1 MKCSASC
8 KLARHSGIALNL
20 GVSLVFKTIQTEG
33 IAELSYLL
41 GDDDEGVGAI
51 FDPRA
56 DVEIYVEVARE
67 AGLAITHIFET
78 HIHADLVSGSREL
91 SARLESARIYS
102 SHEGGA
108 KYDFDVEKLNDGDR
122 FTFGE
127 VLITAKHTPGHTPEH
142 ISYLLADVDLPDEP
156 WGILTGDSLFVSSAG
171 RPDLLGEK
179 HTQKLAE
186 QQFHTL
192 RDFYLNLPDHVMIF
206 PNHGAGSPCGAD
218 IGARLSST
226 IGYERKFNKFLQFSD
241 PKSFTD
247 YAINSAPPV
256 PHYYPIMKRL
266 NAEGPKVLGNLTG
279 VPALPPKAFKE
290 AIDKKAGVLVD
301 VRTMLAFGGG
311 HIAGALNIGGTP
323 ILSIWAGWMLDPE
336 KPILLVME
344 NDDDLERIVRLFV
357 RTGFT
362 KFAGY
367 LIGGMKAWDAAGF
380 PLERVGQ
387 MSVHELNDRKSSLQV
402 IDVRSPGEW
411 KKGHVPGARH
421 IYVPELGKRIGELD
435 RDKPT
440 AVYCGSG
447 YRASIA
453 TSILKCQG
461 FNDLWNV
468 PGSWEAWKKAK
479 LPGEGAAGE

>member
-1 MKCSASC
+1 
-8 KLARHSGIALNL
+8 
-20 GVSLVFKTIQTEG
+20 VSLVFKTIQTQG

-56 DVEIYVEVARE
+56 DVEVYVEMARE

-91 SARLESARIYS
+91 SARLESAKIYS
-102 SHEGGA
+102 SGEGGA
-108 KYDFDVEKLNDGDR
+108 EYGFGPETIKDGDR

-127 VLITAKHTPGHTPEH
+127 VLVTARHTPGHTPEH
-142 ISYLLADVDLPDEP
+142 MSYLLAEADHPDEP
-156 WGILTGDSLFVSSAG
+156 WAVLTGDSLFVSSAG

-179 HTQKLAE
+179 HTKQLAE

-192 RDFYLNLPDHVMIF
+192 RDFYLNLPDHVMIY

-218 IGARLSST
+218 IGSRLSST
-226 IGYERKFNKFLQFSD
+226 IGYERKFNKFLQFTD

-256 PHYYPIMKRL
+256 PHYYPIMKRV
-266 NAEGPKVLGNLTG
+266 NAEGPKVLGNLPR

-290 AIDKKAGVLVD
+290 AIEKKAGVLVD
-301 VRTMLAFGGG
+301 VRNMLAFGGG
-311 HIAGALNIGGTP
+311 HISGALNIGGTP
-323 ILSIWAGWMLDPE
+323 ILSIWAGWMLDSE

-344 NDDDLERIVRLFV
+344 SDDDLERILRLFV

-380 PLERVGQ
+380 PLERIGQ
-387 MSVHELNDRKSSLQV
+387 MSVHELNERKASLQIV
-402 IDVRSPGEW
+402 DVRSPGEW
-411 KKGHVPGARH
+411 KKGHVPGAKH
-421 IYVPELGKRIGELD
+421 IFVPELTKRIAELD
-435 RDKPT
+435 RNKPT

-447 YRASIA
+447 YRASIG
-453 TSILKCQG
+453 TSILKLQG
-461 FNDLWNV
+461 FTDLWNV

-479 LPGEGAAGE
+479 LPVEEADSE

>member
-1 MKCSASC
+1 M
-8 KLARHSGIALNL
+8 
-20 GVSLVFKTIQTEG
+20 SLIFKTIQTEG

-56 DVEIYVEVARE
+56 DVEVYVEMARE
-67 AGLAITHIFET
+67 AGLSITHIFET

-91 SARLESARIYS
+91 CARLESAKIYAS
-102 SHEGGA
+102 AEGGA
-108 KYDFDVEKLNDGDR
+108 EYGFGPEKIKDGNQ
-122 FTFGE
+122 FSFGE
-127 VLITAKHTPGHTPEH
+127 VLVTARHTPGHTPEH
-142 ISYLLADVDLPDEP
+142 MSYLLSEADRPDEP
-156 WGILTGDSLFVSSAG
+156 WAVLTGDSLFVSSAG

-179 HTQKLAE
+179 HTKQLAE

-192 RDFYLNLPDHVMIF
+192 RDFYLKLPDHVMIY

-218 IGARLSST
+218 IGTRLNST
-226 IGYERKFNKFLQFSD
+226 IGYERKFNKFLQFAD
-241 PKSFTD
+241 VKSFTD
-247 YAINSAPPV
+247 YAIKSAPPV
-256 PHYYPIMKRL
+256 PHYYPLMKRV
-266 NAEGPKVLGNLTG
+266 NAEGPKVLGNLPR
-279 VPALPPKAFKE
+279 VPGLPPRAFKD
-290 AIDKKAGVLVD
+290 AIDNRGGVLVD

-311 HIAGALNIGGTP
+311 HISGALNIGGTP

-344 NDDDLERIVRLFV
+344 SDDDLEKIVRLFV
-357 RTGFT
+357 RTGYT

-380 PLERVGQ
+380 PIERIGQ
-387 MSVHELNDRKSSLQV
+387 MSVHELNDRKSSLQI

-421 IYVPELGKRIGELD
+421 IFVPDLGKRMTELD
-435 RDKPT
+435 RNKPT

-453 TSILKCQG
+453 TSILKPQG
-461 FNDLWNV
+461 FAELWNV

-479 LPGEGAAGE
+479 LPVEGTEKE